1 MEKSR
6 LVGNNKDNYV
16 MNCFLGITDVV
27 FLDKYIRNSKYAT
40 IIFAIINKFLTN
52 KRLFYM
58 KDFSS
63 FSNN

>member
-40 IIFAIINKFLTN
+40 IIFGIINKFLTN

-63 FSNN
+63 FPNN